1 MIDLLL
7 AEMVATLNLYF
18 SLRSKGGPG
27 DLFECMIGD
36 VSIHDKSAEGG
47 GEELFHDKVILT
59 LASVEEEN
67 ALRNN
72 YPLREVGSSFVQEKS
87 AVYINAYLLF
97 SAKYDSYVTSMQAI
111 SQVIGCFQANRRI
124 SITVNGEEQDAI
136 INLHNLGFENLNNLW
151 TVMGGRYLPSV
162 IYKARV
168 LMFQQAPPVNGSLI
182 TDIHGD
188 ETV

>member
-27 DLFECMIGD
+27 DLFECTIGD

-47 GEELFHDKVILT
+47 GEELFHDKVMLT

-72 YPLREVGSSFVQEKS
+72 YPIREVGTSFVKEKS

-97 SAKYDSYVTSMQAI
+97 AAKYDSYVTSMQAI
-111 SQVIGCFQANRRI
+111 SQVISCFQSNRRI

-168 LMFQQAPPVNGSLI
+168 LMFQQAPPVSGSLI